1 MASKGFRNASEKD
14 LSVNQGGINK
24 MARYIEVNT
33 PQGSVFMEV
42 DEGAEI
48 MRRAGGAP
56 VGPIDTA
63 AERFRKSVD
72 VLSHE
77 AEEIIKKLRQIDLAP
92 DEVTVSFG
100 IKAAGEIGAPIF
112 ALANEAE
119 EIIKKLRQIDLAP
132 DEVTVSFGIK
142 AAGEIGA
149 PIFALAKGSVE
160 AGYNITMKWKR
171 EETNPVLSQP
181 QLANQ

>member
-1 MASKGFRNASEKD
+1 
-14 LSVNQGGINK
+14 

-33 PQGSVFMEV
+33 PKGFVFMEV

-48 MRRAGGAP
+48 MRKAGGAP
-56 VGPIDTA
+56 VGPVDTA
-63 AERFRKSVD
+63 ADRFRKSVD

-77 AEEIIKKLRQIDLAP
+77 AEEIIAKLR
-92 DEVTVSFG
+92 
-100 IKAAGEIGAPIF
+100 K
-112 ALANEAE
+112 
-119 EIIKKLRQIDLAP
+119 IDLAP

-171 EETNPVLSQP
+171 EESRPVLQP
-181 QLANQ
+181 VNE

>member
-1 MASKGFRNASEKD
+1 
-14 LSVNQGGINK
+14 
-24 MARYIEVNT
+24 
-33 PQGSVFMEV
+33 MEV

-48 MRRAGGAP
+48 KRKDGGSP
-56 VGPIDTA
+56 VGPVDTA

-77 AEEIIKKLRQIDLAP
+77 AEEIIA
-92 DEVTVSFG
+92 
-100 IKAAGEIGAPIF
+100 
-112 ALANEAE
+112 
-119 EIIKKLRQIDLAP
+119 KLRQIDLAP

-171 EETNPVLSQP
+171 EEPKPVQRP
-181 QLANQ
+181 AKK